1 MTGAEGELEQEKERK
16 SLEAEQKT
24 SGEQEKDTEDQKAV
38 SGEDVD
44 SPKEESSEEVSDEA
58 EEYDWDAEEDSVDPN
73 YNPFAED
80 QGDIDL
86 GDAEDED
93 DTARD
98 ILYESAKE
106 YVKKEDAY
114 KDMLFSGLTFIIFG
128 IIGEAYLLL
137 CKLDIIPINY
147 NIVVLSGL
155 AIMFLLFLIGG
166 VVSVVKSARIKTEIP
181 VVQEKTRRIK
191 EWMAENLTQEIVQKW
206 ENPEVSQAE
215 NDLVIM
221 AHIRSDLMK
230 QYPEEDAAYLEMIA
244 EEYFTEHIQTD
255 ED

>member
-1 MTGAEGELEQEKERK
+1 M
-16 SLEAEQKT
+16 
-24 SGEQEKDTEDQKAV
+24 
-38 SGEDVD
+38 
-44 SPKEESSEEVSDEA
+44 
-58 EEYDWDAEEDSVDPN
+58 
-73 YNPFAED
+73 
-80 QGDIDL
+80 
-86 GDAEDED
+86 
-93 DTARD
+93 
-98 ILYESAKE
+98 
-106 YVKKEDAY
+106 
-114 KDMLFSGLTFIIFG
+114 
-128 IIGEAYLLL
+128 
-137 CKLDIIPINY
+137 IPINY

-181 VVQEKTRRIK
+181 VEQEKTRRIK

-255 ED
+255 EDATEE